1 MKIFLY
7 NFEDRLNQLLERDG
21 THEKDVE
28 RKALFYIIAGN
39 SDLYKKVEHIYD
51 FRDHSIKTECLGYTE
66 EELEENR
73 EMGEPWMNRCSYCE
87 LPLEEGEHH
96 MCSHCESI
104 PDFCSSSRKLIKL
117 AFNLY
122 NGYSADVLDTFNVL
136 DDDNFN
142 LAMNAL
148 RIRFNRG
155 QE

>member
-1 MKIFLY
+1 MENNFLY

-39 SDLYKKVEHIYD
+39 SDLYKKVGHIYD
-51 FRDHSIKTECLGYTE
+51 FLDHSIKTECL
-66 EELEENR
+66 
-73 EMGEPWMNRCSYCE
+73 
-87 LPLEEGEHH
+87 
-96 MCSHCESI
+96 ESEDV
-104 PDFCSSSRKLIKL
+104 DFCSSSRKLIKL